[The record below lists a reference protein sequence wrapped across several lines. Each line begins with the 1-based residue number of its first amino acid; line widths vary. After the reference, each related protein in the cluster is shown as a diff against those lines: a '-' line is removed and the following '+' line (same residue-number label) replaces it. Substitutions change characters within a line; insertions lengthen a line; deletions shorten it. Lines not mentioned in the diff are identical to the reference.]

1 LTVRAPRPLP
11 VGVLALLALGAC
23 SHSHERAQQQLT
35 DIDVALLAAGP
46 DAEKYLPDRVND
58 IVTRLR
64 GLHASLDRHDD
75 AAVLEGAPALLAD
88 AQGLARAAAAQK
100 LEVRRSLEEQW
111 AALSVTLTRDLPR
124 LQARLEFLL
133 GNTHRKQAAGIDLPA
148 ARADLGVC
156 ESLWSKAQGAFGN
169 DNLEEAVSTARE
181 VKQRAEALATRLRL
195 EPRPAASAARVAEPV
210 SAHS

>member
-1 LTVRAPRPLP
+1 MILRAPWPLP
-11 VGVLALLALGAC
+11 VGLLALLALGAC

-46 DAEKYLPDRVND
+46 DGEKYLPDRVND
-58 IVTRLR
+58 IETRLR
-64 GLHASLDRHDD
+64 GLRASLDRHDD
-75 AAVLEGAPALLAD
+75 AAVLKGAPALLAD
-88 AQGLARAAAAQK
+88 AQGLARAAATKK
-100 LEVRRSLEEQW
+100 LEARRSREEQW
-111 AALSVTLTRDLPR
+111 ATLSVALTRDLPR
-124 LQARLEFLL
+124 LQTRLEFLRRSA
-133 GNTHRKQAAGIDLPA
+133 HRKQAAGIDLPG

-195 EPRPAASAARVAEPV
+195 EPSLAP
-210 SAHS
+210 